1 MNIIPDGRPIGGSD
15 RRSGPAYPFGNDPA
29 KIERYRRF
37 WAREPV
43 ERPLVGFSLKT
54 WFPMYEFAASRAWQG
69 LDHLTPDMIH
79 PEDFIQD
86 QERLLREGE
95 VIEDDILRG
104 ACPSQAVQW
113 LPPMLGAPLRILKES
128 TLAPDL
134 NLSWED
140 EDSVHSLEN
149 ISLDH
154 QNAWFQIYLEFI
166 QVLVRA
172 ADGRYPISHGTMSG
186 PSDVAAIFRGHR
198 NMILDFYDRPEKL
211 VPLFYRIQEVF
222 REVLEAQWNITPLF
236 HGGYFDAQYQLWAP
250 GPIVRMQEDAAG
262 LFSPELYRNLLLPVD
277 QEWASHYP
285 CSFIHLHST
294 SMFILDAMLEIEEIA
309 AFEVNRDV
317 SGPPLDA
324 MIPFYRM
331 IQEAGRPLLVRGSF
345 TSEELGQ
352 MLEALTP
359 TGLYLYIMVE
369 SLEEIDPLRRVLGM

>member
-113 LPPMLGAPLRILKES
+113 LPPMLGAPLRILMES

-140 EDSVHSLEN
+140 
-149 ISLDH
+149 
-154 QNAWFQIYLEFI
+154 F
-166 QVLVRA
+166 
-172 ADGRYPISHGTMSG
+172 
-186 PSDVAAIFRGHR
+186 
-198 NMILDFYDRPEKL
+198 
-211 VPLFYRIQEVF
+211 
-222 REVLEAQWNITPLF
+222 
-236 HGGYFDAQYQLWAP
+236 
-250 GPIVRMQEDAAG
+250 
-262 LFSPELYRNLLLPVD
+262 
-277 QEWASHYP
+277 
-285 CSFIHLHST
+285 
-294 SMFILDAMLEIEEIA
+294 
-309 AFEVNRDV
+309 DV
-317 SGPPLDA
+317 SSAERRGFSTFVGKHLPGSSECLVSS
-324 MIPFYRM
+324 IPRIHSGARESCRRTVSHQSRNDEWPFRRCRH
-331 IQEAGRPLLVRGSF
+331 IQRPSQHDLGLL
-345 TSEELGQ
+345 
-352 MLEALTP
+352 
-359 TGLYLYIMVE
+359 
-369 SLEEIDPLRRVLGM
+369 